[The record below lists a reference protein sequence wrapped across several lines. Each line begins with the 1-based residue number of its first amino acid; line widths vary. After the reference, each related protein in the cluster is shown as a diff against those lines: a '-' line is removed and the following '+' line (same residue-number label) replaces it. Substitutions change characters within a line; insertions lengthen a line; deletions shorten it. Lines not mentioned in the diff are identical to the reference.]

1 MSFNDDFMNFVGFMT
16 NGTGR
21 LPSEDDGDEDLFEH
35 EEDEKDDED

>member
-21 LPSEDDGDEDLFEH
+21 LPEEDDCAEDMA
-35 EEDEKDDED
+35 DDSDDDEDDED